1 MTSCKKNQNLQWS
14 LFLILWSMQ
23 AVFFIQKKIRK
34 NAEKMGFK
42 KIDSFFSGR
51 LCTEQEGTWTQD
63 FPPDHSSCLAGS
75 RVVRHIRK
83 RFAECLWAIRCNSG
97 HFLRS
102 QLAAQSFQIL
112 GNEKNNFRFQKI
124 WHILYETSYMVQR
137 NLLSWRVS
145 VINRPLCMCAL
156 VLRFVGVQG

>member
-1 MTSCKKNQNLQWS
+1 MTSCKKKSKCAVISISYS
-14 LFLILWSMQ
+14 LEYASCILHSE
-23 AVFFIQKKIRK
+23 KKSK
-34 NAEKMGFK
+34 KMGFK

-83 RFAECLWAIRCNSG
+83 RCDLQSAFGQSGATPDASFAANWLLKVFGFGKW
-97 HFLRS
+97 
-102 QLAAQSFQIL
+102 
-112 GNEKNNFRFQKI
+112 KNNFCFQKI

-137 NLLSWRVS
+137 NLLSWRAS
-145 VINRPLCMCAL
+145 VISHPLCMCAL
-156 VLRFVGVQG
+156 VLRFVGV